1 MTERPGIIREK
12 PPVPLSSEVA
22 VLPLSPKERRERNR
36 REMVEAI
43 LAAARAVMKEH
54 GAAALNLTEVAR
66 RVQLRPQ
73 SLAEYFPTKA
83 ALYDALYERAFALF
97 QEGDERA
104 YHDHQP
110 GWDQIE
116 AWFAN
121 RLALA
126 DANPDLYHLVFDAP
140 APDYVPTER
149 VVAASRD
156 LLAGSRRMVTEA
168 SATGAMAPGMPVER
182 ATDLL
187 LSVRRGLVAERLG
200 KRRFVDPGAE
210 RFEGLVPDVIR
221 LFQATW
227 VSPDADVGVRRDAMQ
242 E

>member
-1 MTERPGIIREK
+1 MTP
-12 PPVPLSSEVA
+12 SSENA
-22 VLPLSPKERRERNR
+22 ALPLSPKERRDRNR

-43 LAAARAVMKEH
+43 LAAARTVMQEH

-97 QEGDERA
+97 REGDERA
-104 YHDHQP
+104 YHDHPP
-110 GWDQIE
+110 GWAQAE

-140 APDYVPTER
+140 APDYVPAER
-149 VVAASRD
+149 VVTASRN
-156 LLAGSRRMVTEA
+156 LLAGSRRMVAEA
-168 SATGAMAPGMPVER
+168 IATGAMAPGMPVER

-200 KRRFVDPGAE
+200 KRRFVDPESE
-210 RFEGLVPDVIR
+210 RFEGLVPEIIR
-221 LFQATW
+221 LFQAAWTP
-227 VSPDADVGVRRDAMQ
+227 SDASVDGRRSAMTD
-242 E
+242 